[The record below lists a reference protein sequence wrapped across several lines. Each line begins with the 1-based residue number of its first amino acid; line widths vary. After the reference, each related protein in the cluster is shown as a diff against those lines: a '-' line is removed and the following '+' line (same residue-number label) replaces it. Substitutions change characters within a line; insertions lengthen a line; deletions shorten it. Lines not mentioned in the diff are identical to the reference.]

1 MVLKDMKI
9 TSAINFLTGVGGQ
22 IDFIRGASLGYDG
35 LGKPILALQ
44 STTKR
49 GEIKITP
56 FIKTG

>member
-49 GEIKITP
+49 GESKITT

>member
-49 GEIKITP
+49 GESKITP